1 MLDKGRNLP
10 CRSELCSV
18 QKMVATASEGGH
30 LMEDVEKLL
39 RAAKDA
45 LDSAMELYGV
55 ADDHDNPYIA
65 FQIGV
70 AWAYIN
76 EAMGLEGEDDGN

>member
-1 MLDKGRNLP
+1 MDI
-10 CRSELCSV
+10 
-18 QKMVATASEGGH
+18 
-30 LMEDVEKLL
+30 EKLL

-45 LDSAMELYGV
+45 LDSAMEFYGV
-55 ADDHDNPYIA
+55 GDDHESPYIA

>member
-1 MLDKGRNLP
+1 
-10 CRSELCSV
+10 
-18 QKMVATASEGGH
+18 
-30 LMEDVEKLL
+30 MENDKLL

-45 LDSAMELYGV
+45 LDGAVEFYGV

-65 FQIGV
+65 FQIGA

-76 EAMGLEGEDDGN
+76 AAMGLEGEADGH

>member
-1 MLDKGRNLP
+1 
-10 CRSELCSV
+10 
-18 QKMVATASEGGH
+18 
-30 LMEDVEKLL
+30 MENDKLL

-45 LDSAMELYGV
+45 LDGAMEFYGV

-76 EAMGLEGEDDGN
+76 AAMGLEGEDDGH